1 MLFFR
6 IMRPIAHGKLGL
18 RPHGTYCMP
27 PKKSL
32 TLTEAE
38 LRLMKILWARGE
50 STVNE
55 IAAAL
60 PKKDALA
67 YNSVLTTIRI
77 LEQKGYVRHRKEGR
91 AFFYV
96 PLVAEEEA
104 GFSEVRLVLRRFF
117 GDSRE
122 KLMLSLLGDSEITA
136 EELQRLRDAI
146 QQADEPGR

>member
-1 MLFFR
+1 
-6 IMRPIAHGKLGL
+6 
-18 RPHGTYCMP
+18 MP

-38 LRLMKILWARGE
+38 LRLMKILWERGE
-50 STVNE
+50 STVND
-55 IAAAL
+55 IAMAL
-60 PKKDALA
+60 PQKNALA

-77 LEQKGYVRHRKEGR
+77 LEQKGYVQHRKEGR
-91 AFFYV
+91 AFLYI

-104 GFSEVRLVLRRFF
+104 GVSEVRQVLRRFF

-122 KLMLSLLGDSEITA
+122 KLMLSLLGDGEVTP

-146 QQADEPGR
+146 ERAE

>member
-1 MLFFR
+1 
-6 IMRPIAHGKLGL
+6 
-18 RPHGTYCMP
+18 MP
-27 PKKSL
+27 PKKSP

-60 PKKDALA
+60 PENNVLA

-77 LEQKGYVRHRKEGR
+77 LEQKGYVQHRKEGR
-91 AFFYV
+91 AFLYI

-104 GFSEVRLVLRRFF
+104 SISEVRLVLSRFF
-117 GDSRE
+117 GNSRE
-122 KLMLSLLGDSEITA
+122 KLLLSLLGDSDVT
-136 EELQRLRDAI
+136 
-146 QQADEPGR
+146 P